1 MSEGATVDVNV
12 KDKCLIRKHKRC
24 LGRFTT
30 DVAYA
35 DLLRGIRQVYGDTY
49 RLCVLSQGKSS
60 EFAWAKPSGA
70 VLLLDR
76 PMPETFNT
84 MATAHHLV
92 AAHSTLSYVA
102 GLLSWGKVYMIE
114 PNFYWTPS
122 LPEWSDAATLNIRIG
137 AT

>member
-1 MSEGATVDVNV
+1 MSEGGGEGATVDVNV

-35 DLLRGIRQVYGDTY
+35 DLLRGIRQVSPWGH
-49 RLCVLSQGKSS
+49 VSAGKSS

-76 PMPETFNT
+76 PMPETFTT

-102 GLLSWGKVYMIE
+102 GLLSRGKVYMIE
-114 PNFYWTPS
+114 PNSYWTPS
-122 LPEWSDAATLNIRIG
+122 LPEWSDAATLNLRIG